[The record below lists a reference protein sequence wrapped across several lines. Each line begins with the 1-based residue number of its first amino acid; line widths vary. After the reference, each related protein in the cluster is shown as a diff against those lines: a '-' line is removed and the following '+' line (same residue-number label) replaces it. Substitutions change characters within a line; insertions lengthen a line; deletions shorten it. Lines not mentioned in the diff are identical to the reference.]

1 MSHREQ
7 RLEKQARQRISA
19 NHPDAALVSCQKW
32 TELSPDNAD
41 AWFYTAISQQLLLRY
56 NDANN
61 SIDKAL
67 NLAPDNQR
75 YVARKAKILTATHAM
90 AQVAPDA
97 FQQAVSLVKRYEN
110 VEIAHPEVMN
120 IFSSVYNT
128 GRDFPQATHYAEM
141 AVAVAPDN
149 ANYHNNLAV
158 LLQHA
163 NRQQQALDHYNRAI
177 ELNPHNFSAYWQLA
191 QLDQDLLGA
200 DFIDR
205 CQSRLSQAGESKE
218 AAIYLNFALARQY
231 ERNRE
236 FDESF
241 EYLQRGNAAVKQYYP
256 YRSSDDVDLYRCLKE
271 QFPVALFEKNI
282 NGFNSREPIFIVGM
296 PRTGT
301 TLVEQI
307 IAQAESVETAGE
319 LRNFTTLFDAACMAL
334 NPDREGLDKYQG
346 LERIDYQHL
355 GNDFIRSSRPMAGH
369 SAQFIDKYPFN
380 FALVGA
386 IALALPQAKFVHLQ
400 RNPMDTC
407 FSNYKHLFRLG
418 FARHSYSL
426 EDLGHYYLAYDDL
439 MAHWNRCLPDRIF
452 NLSYDRLVETPE
464 EETRKLKN
472 FLDLPWDEKTLDF
485 HQSDKPVAT
494 PSAAQ
499 VRQGIYRSSQQH
511 WKNYERQLQ
520 PLSELILS

>member
-19 NHPDAALVSCQKW
+19 NRPDAALVSCQKW
-32 TELSPDNAD
+32 TELTPDNVD
-41 AWFYTAISQQLLLRY
+41 AWFYTAIAQQLLLRY
-56 NDANN
+56 GDANI

-67 NLAPDNQR
+67 SLDPENQR
-75 YVARKAKILTATHAM
+75 YVSRKAKILTATHAM
-90 AQVAPDA
+90 AQVSADA
-97 FQQAVSLVKRYEN
+97 IQQAVSLIRPYED
-110 VEIAHPEVMN
+110 VEIKHPEVMN
-120 IFSSVYNT
+120 IFSSVYHT
-128 GRDFPQATHYAEM
+128 GRDFVQATRYAEM
-141 AVAVAPDN
+141 AVAAAPDN

-163 NRQQQALDHYNRAI
+163 NRQQPALDHYNRAI
-177 ELNPHNFSAYWQLA
+177 ELNPQNFSAYWQLA
-191 QLDQDLLGA
+191 QLDKALLGP

-205 CQSRLSQAGESKE
+205 CQTRLSQAGDTRD

-236 FDESF
+236 FEESF
-241 EYLQRGNAAVKQYYP
+241 EYLQRGNAAVKKCYP
-256 YRSSDDVDLYRCLKE
+256 YRYSDDVDLYQCLEE
-271 QFPVALFEKNI
+271 QFPVDLFNENRE
-282 NGFNSREPIFIVGM
+282 GCNSREPIFIVGM

-307 IAQAESVETAGE
+307 IAQADSVETAGE
-319 LRNFTTLFDAACMAL
+319 LRNFTTLFDAACMTL
-334 NPDREGLDKYQG
+334 NPGQEGLDKYQG
-346 LERIDYQHL
+346 LDRIDYRKL
-355 GNDFIRSSRPMAGH
+355 GDDFIKSSRPMAGH
-369 SAQFIDKYPFN
+369 SPQFIDKYPFN

-407 FSNYKHLFRLG
+407 FSNFKHLFRLG

-426 EDLGHYYLAYDDL
+426 EDLGHYYLAYDRL
-439 MAHWNRCLPDRIF
+439 MAHWNRCLPDRLY

-464 EETRKLKN
+464 EETRKLKS
-472 FLDLPWDEKTLDF
+472 FLGLPWDEKTLDF

-499 VRQGIYRSSQQH
+499 VRQGIYRSSRQH
-511 WKNYERQLQ
+511 WKNYEQQLQ
-520 PLSELILS
+520 PLAELILP